1 MKSGLKLLTE
11 LNTLVWTSR
20 QEAEAA
26 LKAAADKARA
36 SELAA
41 AAAATAAAKAA
52 SLATAAG
59 VTAPAG
65 SSWPGD
71 TPSSKSG
78 LWRSVTKALGLVS
91 RSQAP
96 QGHYSRLPDCD
107 PELGAATL
115 ATGAAG
121 SAGGASNGTV
131 AGVSVSHLTSALR
144 SSSNKGAA
152 DHAAGKPWGLSRQ
165 QSQVRQRSQH
175 LEQPQQLQQQQVQQ
189 QDQKSFKQFMDEY
202 EERCEAVLTKVY
214 QSMFKVK
221 EHMQLSESEVSI
233 ECCPAV
239 DASADSCVLDL

>member
-52 SLATAAG
+52 TLATAAG
-59 VTAPAG
+59 VTAAG

-71 TPSSKSG
+71 SPSSKAG
-78 LWRSVTKALGLVS
+78 LWRSLTKALGFVS
-91 RSQAP
+91 KSQQVPA
-96 QGHYSRLPDCD
+96 HYSHLPDCD
-107 PELGAATL
+107 PEMGAGAL
-115 ATGAAG
+115 PTGAAD
-121 SAGGASNGTV
+121 SAGGASNGTI

-144 SSSNKGAA
+144 SSSNKGAG
-152 DHAAGKPWGLSRQ
+152 DHAAGKPWGVSRQ
-165 QSQVRQRSQH
+165 QSQLRQRSQH
-175 LEQPQQLQQQQVQQ
+175 LEQPQQQQQLVQQ

-221 EHMQLSESEVSI
+221 EHMQLSESEVSTQ
-233 ECCPAV
+233 CWPAV
-239 DASADSCVLDL
+239 EASLKE

>member
-59 VTAPAG
+59 VTPAAAAG

-71 TPSSKSG
+71 APSSKAG
-78 LWRSVTKALGLVS
+78 MWRSVTNALGFVT
-91 RSQAP
+91 RSQQAQP
-96 QGHYSRLPDCD
+96 AQYSYLPDCD
-107 PELGAATL
+107 PEMGAPTL
-115 ATGAAG
+115 PIAIGGQQQHTPGVSSAAG
-121 SAGGASNGTV
+121 TAGSTGGASNGTA
-131 AGVSVSHLTSALR
+131 AGGSVSHLTNALR
-144 SSSNKGAA
+144 RGSNKGAA
-152 DHAAGKPWGLSRQ
+152 ADHTAAKAWAASPQ
-165 QSQVRQRSQH
+165 QSGSQPVAPP
-175 LEQPQQLQQQQVQQ
+175 LPLQQQQQRQ
-189 QDQKSFKQFMDEY
+189 QKSYSQFMDEY

-221 EHMQLSESEVSI
+221 EHMQLSESEVG
-233 ECCPAV
+233 
-239 DASADSCVLDL
+239 